1 MNPLIFNL
9 GRCTLFGGIRVGELE
24 RIFEN
29 VKHRISF
36 FLPGE
41 LIEEQNSVCDEM
53 LVLLQG
59 QTKAQM
65 QDFSGKVITIETME
79 APSILASGFLFATEN
94 HLPVDIVSTAKSA
107 ILYIERDGI
116 LWLCK
121 EYEVFLRNLLRDMGD
136 RLTTLAEKVW
146 MLSLNTLNQRLA
158 NFLLRQS
165 DDLGDEFELKTTKE
179 ELAGALGVARPSLS
193 RVFSEFVA
201 QGLIKQDGRQIR
213 ILDRAALKRI
223 SGHTV

>member
-1 MNPLIFNL
+1 M
-9 GRCTLFGGIRVGELE
+9 
-24 RIFEN
+24 
-29 VKHRISF
+29 
-36 FLPGE
+36 
-41 LIEEQNSVCDEM
+41 
-53 LVLLQG
+53 
-59 QTKAQM
+59 
-65 QDFSGKVITIETME
+65 
-79 APSILASGFLFATEN
+79 
-94 HLPVDIVSTAKSA
+94 
-107 ILYIERDGI
+107 
-116 LWLCK
+116 
-121 EYEVFLRNLLRDMGD
+121 RNLLRDMGD

-179 ELAGALGVARPSLS
+179 ELADALGVARPSLS

>member
-1 MNPLIFNL
+1 MFE
-9 GRCTLFGGIRVGELE
+9 GIKVGELE
-24 RIFEN
+24 RIFGS
-29 VKHRISF
+29 V
-36 FLPGE
+36 
-41 LIEEQNSVCDEM
+41 IEEQNSVCDEM

-94 HLPVDIVSTAKSA
+94 HLPVDIVSTAKTA
-107 ILYIERDGI
+107 VLYIERDGI
-116 LWLCK
+116 LWLCR

-165 DDLGDEFELKTTKE
+165 DDLEWPDPLCQEF
-179 ELAGALGVARPSLS
+179 SLS
-193 RVFSEFVA
+193 LLRR
-201 QGLIKQDGRQIR
+201 G
-213 ILDRAALKRI
+213 
-223 SGHTV
+223 